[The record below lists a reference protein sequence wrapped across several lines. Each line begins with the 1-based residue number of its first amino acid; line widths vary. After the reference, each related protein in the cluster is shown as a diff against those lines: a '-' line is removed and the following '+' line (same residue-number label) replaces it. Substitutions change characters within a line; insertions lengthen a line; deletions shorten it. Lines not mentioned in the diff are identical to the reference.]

1 MSGTMEF
8 DSCHAA
14 GNGGAVLAARSF
26 QEGATR
32 EQSVPNSAK
41 LRHLAV
47 AFLEG
52 FPLKPT
58 TTRRTPVFPWPLRSG
73 RRRVKF
79 RIANG
84 LFCPPSSGKAL
95 QFGTPNQSTCRRMLR
110 GQLILFK
117 VLRVSIDRE
126 TKKKKHPR
134 DPEFKE
140 SHVEAVPI
148 PGQIIEDHAKQ
159 GEPVFYTVCRSRSG
173 FLMRLAVLNICT
185 RLSDKK

>member
-1 MSGTMEF
+1 MLGVGPCVEIGAPQNGWFPGGFPLKQAPKVWGNSFPLTGRHWSDYDWIHNWRGTATLSGTMEF

-26 QEGATR
+26 KEGATR

-95 QFGTPNQSTCRRMLR
+95 QFGTPM
-110 GQLILFK
+110 
-117 VLRVSIDRE
+117 RVSIDGE
-126 TKKKKHPR
+126 TKKKT
-134 DPEFKE
+134 F
-140 SHVEAVPI
+140 
-148 PGQIIEDHAKQ
+148 Q
-159 GEPVFYTVCRSRSG
+159 GP
-173 FLMRLAVLNICT
+173 
-185 RLSDKK
+185 